1 MEQELAAYQ
10 PNSPANCIRRIAF
23 DVILRKLQ
31 GKQVEEH
38 VIVGESIVIVYVV
51 VDSSEWRVAFH
62 SDCVGSPVF
71 CQELSQEV

>member
-1 MEQELAAYQ
+1 MSYN
-10 PNSPANCIRRIAF
+10 PNSKENCIRRIAF

-38 VIVGESIVIVYVV
+38 VIVGDSIIIVYVV
-51 VDSSEWRVAFH
+51 VDSREWRVAFH

-71 CQELSQEV
+71 CQDLAQEA